1 MLGVE
6 CVNASHRHTFP
17 QMAVHSGLSGKLLP
31 VHLNPKEDELLSSWL
46 VRLSLA
52 HGLTPREFGNMIR
65 PGYSTH
71 LWNLMDI
78 DLLHYVEILTSLSER
93 CGVPLTRVRGTT
105 LSEFERNL
113 HTKLLTSRKPS
124 YWIMDYDIRPTIPI
138 APCGLQ
144 ACPRCLNEDME
155 PYMRRVW
162 RLPFVVAC
170 PEHESLLIDRCP
182 DCASAIHIHRNAEE
196 LEADTDILTV
206 CYKCKSDL
214 RDATT
219 QPLAEAEA
227 VVFQQK
233 LVAAARHGYL
243 QMEDSDRYSS
253 QACFTLLYRMLTAL
267 LQLHPA
273 CGRLQRVISRH
284 YGLTLQTFISTE
296 RHSFR
301 SLGVRRRYQLV
312 WLLHRLIQ
320 DHPGRYLSSNCLRD
334 AVCHAWFYTW
344 MKEPLWHVN
353 VAKVEDARLRQASN
367 RPGIK
372 QSDPVRKRIYRR
384 PRWLD
389 IAGAFEA
396 DYRAFP
402 KAISKRNYALPPKLL
417 RKYKETA
424 QQLYADGVSSHV
436 IAHLLNIGVLVVL
449 EWLRDAGV
457 DIRTR

>member
-1 MLGVE
+1 
-6 CVNASHRHTFP
+6 
-17 QMAVHSGLSGKLLP
+17 MAVHSGLSGKLLP

-71 LWNLMDI
+71 LWNLRDI
-78 DLLHYVEILTSLSER
+78 DLLHNVEILTSLSER
-93 CGVPLTRVRGTT
+93 CGVPLTRVRETT
-105 LSEFERNL
+105 LSEFEGNL
-113 HTKLLTSRKPS
+113 RTKLLTSRKPS

-138 APCGLQ
+138 APRGQQ
-144 ACPRCLNEDME
+144 ACPRCLNEDIE

-170 PEHESLLIDRCP
+170 PDHESLLIDRCP
-182 DCASAIHIHRNAEE
+182 DCASAIHIHRNAQK

-206 CYKCKSDL
+206 CYKCKLDL

-227 VVFQQK
+227 VVFQQQ
-233 LVAAARHGYL
+233 LVAAVRHGYL
-243 QMEDSDRYSS
+243 QMEDSDRHPS
-253 QACFTLLYRMLTAL
+253 QECFTLLHRMLIVL
-267 LQLHPA
+267 LQSHPA
-273 CGRLQRVISRH
+273 CERLQRVISRH
-284 YGLTLQTFISTE
+284 YGLALQSFISTE

-301 SLGVRRRYQLV
+301 SLDVRRRYQLV

-334 AVCHAWFYTW
+334 AVCHAWFYAW
-344 MKEPLWHVN
+344 MKEPIWHVN
-353 VAKVEDARLRQASN
+353 VMKVEDARLRRASN
-367 RPGIK
+367 RSGIE
-372 QSDPVRKRIYRR
+372 QSNPVRKRIYRR

-402 KAISKRNYALPPKLL
+402 KAISKRSYSLPPKLL
-417 RKYKETA
+417 CKYKETA

-436 IAHLLNIGVLVVL
+436 IGHLLNIGVLVVL
-449 EWLRDAGV
+449 EWLRGAGV
-457 DIRTR
+457 DIRTNLESIDRGEC